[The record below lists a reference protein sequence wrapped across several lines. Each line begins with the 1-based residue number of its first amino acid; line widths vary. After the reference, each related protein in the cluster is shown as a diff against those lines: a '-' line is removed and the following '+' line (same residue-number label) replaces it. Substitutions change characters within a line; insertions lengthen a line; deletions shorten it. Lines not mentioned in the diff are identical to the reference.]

1 MRIPTDNDM
10 RFPDEG
16 PVVSGFIMSENINE
30 VAAALNKAS
39 ELIYNTPKE
48 ASGYHYKYT
57 ELSTVLDMI
66 RKANLPNGLSLP
78 QHPWAPA
85 KDLLG
90 VTSMIIHSSGQW
102 MGSQFAVKIEE
113 QAGNN
118 WNQSCGALLTY
129 MRRYSAMSL
138 YSFFQEGADSDG
150 ITKEEKAKRVLKEK
164 KDQDAAVEAAR
175 TPKEAKDHTAL
186 KDELKEAAKK
196 GNGNLNDLYNS
207 LTDEQK
213 LSLSQDDKKEAMD
226 IYEEIHGEAF
236 VPENKNADQG

>member
-10 RFPDEG
+10 RFPDDG
-16 PVVSGFIMSENINE
+16 PVVSGFIMSENIDE

-39 ELIYNTPKE
+39 ELVYNTPKE

-66 RKANLPNGLSLP
+66 RKANFPNGLSL
-78 QHPWAPA
+78 QHHPWSPA

-164 KDQDAAVEAAR
+164 KDRDAVIAAAR
-175 TPKEAKDHTAL
+175 TPKEVRAYEAL
-186 KDELKEAAKK
+186 KDKLTIAAQE
-196 GNGNLNDLYNS
+196 GNGNLAQAYEAL
-207 LTDEQK
+207 DEEEQ
-213 LSLSQDDKKEAMD
+213 LSLLETDKDKIKE
-226 IYEEIHGEAF
+226 I
-236 VPENKNADQG
+236 ADNVNQG